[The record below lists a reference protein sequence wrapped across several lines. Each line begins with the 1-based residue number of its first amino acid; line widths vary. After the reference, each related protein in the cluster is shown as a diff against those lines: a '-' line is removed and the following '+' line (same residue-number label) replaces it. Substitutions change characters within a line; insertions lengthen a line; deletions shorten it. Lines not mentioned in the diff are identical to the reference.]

1 MRRRLCNQL
10 VRSLS
15 RMPRRRSESSMT
27 AGPSPSAIK
36 RSSVRRATAT
46 PEPIPKIGCKNAS
59 PPRREFNDGRSFAER
74 DQTLERTASEAGDR
88 GGLIVGVDGERGLPA
103 PCCGVTAF
111 VPGQACRTSR
121 QDAHP
126 PVGTRKYTTVDGTRS
141 CLRDGSYCT
150 EPAQYCTEPARYCP
164 FTSLLSVPTSSW
176 HVSLSTM
183 EAHPYPI
190 AARDI

>member
-1 MRRRLCNQL
+1 VQ
-10 VRSLS
+10 
-15 RMPRRRSESSMT
+15 PTDQIAFEY
-27 AGPSPSAIK
+27 
-36 RSSVRRATAT
+36 
-46 PEPIPKIGCKNAS
+46 AS
-59 PPRREFNDGRSFAER
+59 PARREFNDGRPFA
-74 DQTLERTASEAGDR
+74 DCNQTLDRSPSEACDR
-88 GGLIVGVDGERGLPA
+88 GNLIEGVDGECGLTA
-103 PCCGVTAF
+103 PRCRVTAF

-183 EAHPYPI
+183 EAHSYPI